1 MAQLSQVGMNPI
13 AGPKGCLGVVFDM
26 DGVVID
32 SHPAHREAWHGFLR
46 TLNRDVCDHE
56 LDYILDGRKREDI
69 LRHFLGE
76 LSTEQLHQYG
86 QRKDAFFRKQI
97 CQVKSMPGL
106 VDFLEQL
113 RDAMIPM
120 AIATSG
126 SARRTHSTLEQL
138 ELRKYFREIVTAND
152 VVASKPDPAIYRLAC
167 HRLSVLP
174 HRAVAFEDAY
184 SGVRAA
190 KAAGLKCVGIAI
202 EDKRRSL
209 YAAGADLVVSDFC
222 GLTLGR
228 LASSI
233 LSQQNNTLEE
243 SE

>member
-1 MAQLSQVGMNPI
+1 MAQLSQ
-13 AGPKGCLGVVFDM
+13 AGLNSITGPGGCLGVVFDM

-76 LSTEQLHQYG
+76 LSCEQLHQYG
-86 QRKDAFFRKQI
+86 QQKDAFFRKQI
-97 CQVKSMPGL
+97 CQVKPMPGL
-106 VDFLEQL
+106 VDFLGQL
-113 RDAMIPM
+113 RDAKIPM

-138 ELRKYFREIVTAND
+138 ELRKYFCEIVTAND
-152 VVASKPDPAIYRLAC
+152 VVASKPDPAIYQLAC

-190 KAAGLKCVGIAI
+190 KAAGLQCVGIAI
-202 EDKRRSL
+202 EDKDRNL
-209 YAAGADLVVSDFC
+209 YAAGADLVLSDFC
-222 GLTLGR
+222 GLTLDR

-233 LSQQNNTLEE
+233 WSRQKRYA
-243 SE
+243 